1 MNNKIG
7 DLQEVYKLGTLSKIQ
22 RLVLV
27 NNMVTELPNYR
38 LHVIGHIPS
47 LRILDF
53 QKVTKNERKEAE
65 KLLAAEK

>member
-1 MNNKIG
+1 MNNKIA
-7 DLQEVYKLGTLSKIQ
+7 DLQEVYKLGSSSKLQ

-27 NNMVTELPNYR
+27 NNLVSELPNYR
-38 LHVIGHIPS
+38 QHVIGHIPS
-47 LRILDF
+47 LRVLDF